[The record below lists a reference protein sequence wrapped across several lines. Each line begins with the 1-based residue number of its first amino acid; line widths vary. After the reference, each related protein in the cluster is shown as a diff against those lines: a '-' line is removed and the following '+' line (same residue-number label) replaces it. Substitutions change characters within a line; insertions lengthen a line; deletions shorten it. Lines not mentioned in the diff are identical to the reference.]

1 MRARIRKA
9 KMREEVALQTCPPQ
23 EVEVR
28 ERLAILN
35 EVFGLYDTM
44 VSVGEFPD
52 LVIETRT
59 GERLRAEVETKSSHF
74 RYHGHDPEGCDL
86 VICWEHDWADCPL
99 PVMTIAGLWSV
110 YQEMKPLGF
119 WFRPC

>member
-1 MRARIRKA
+1 MQA
-9 KMREEVALQTCPPQ
+9 CPPQ

-35 EVFGLYDTM
+35 EIFGLYDTI

-59 GERLRAEVETKSSHF
+59 GRQLMAEVETKSSNF
-74 RYHGHDPEGCDL
+74 RKHKHDPEECDL
-86 VICWEHDWADCPL
+86 LICWEHDWPDCPL
-99 PVMTIAGLWSV
+99 PVMSIAGLWSI
-110 YQEMKPLGF
+110 YQQMKPLGF
-119 WFRPC
+119 WYRQP